1 MTDLTAASTDLFLSL
16 WNDAPNWSGMPLLDI
31 SAAEKGNLSDL
42 KKKGLLTTEVDFER
56 ADLTWV
62 SFTDAGKALGLE
74 LTGRDEYGQEVT
86 TVPVPAQA
94 DEQPV
99 TPPAPIEPAP
109 VMKPLTDNMTTALNT
124 VAAWILLERP
134 KHACMNAVDGNAWS
148 ALYRRE
154 LFKTDENGAVLDGDF
169 LTDAAKDLI
178 DAGIVMENVQRE
190 QRRLTSKQAQL
201 QQQLSDVT
209 DALIQT
215 HEVTTDTGMY
225 VIEVR
230 VTLARDG
237 VPEQRDMKVEVIL
250 AEGALV
256 SEAEARAAKR
266 ALALKWDTD
275 RWTVHASQAVDSRVF
290 GTRTV

>member
-1 MTDLTAASTDLFLSL
+1 M
-16 WNDAPNWSGMPLLDI
+16 
-31 SAAEKGNLSDL
+31 
-42 KKKGLLTTEVDFER
+42 
-56 ADLTWV
+56 
-62 SFTDAGKALGLE
+62 KA
-74 LTGRDEYGQEVT
+74 
-86 TVPVPAQA
+86 
-94 DEQPV
+94 
-99 TPPAPIEPAP
+99 
-109 VMKPLTDNMTTALNT
+109 LTDNMTAALNT

-215 HEVTTDTGMY
+215 HEVTTDTGMD

-250 AEGALV
+250 AADAPV
-256 SEAEARAAKR
+256 SEAETRAAKR
-266 ALALKWDTD
+266 ALDLKWDMD

-290 GTRTV
+290 GGRTV